1 MPCRCVIHGF
11 APQLRREQFKPMNI
25 SAELRAQ
32 MAAEDEQMIAARI
45 GVHVGGGEREVKA
58 KAKSKL

>member
-1 MPCRCVIHGF
+1 
-11 APQLRREQFKPMNI
+11 MNI

-45 GVHVGGGEREVKA
+45 GVHVGGGEG